1 MKRPAAVTTI
11 GIIALL
17 LSAVASAQDV
27 LPFPSAP
34 MGGKVGQTIQESVHK
49 WRVQPRHLAE
59 DAPNILIVMLD
70 DAGFGQAST
79 FGGEI

>member
-1 MKRPAAVTTI
+1 MNGYQERHQEMKRPAAVTMI
-11 GIIALL
+11 GVITLL

-34 MGGKVGQTIQESVHK
+34 MGGKVGQTMQDSVHK

-59 DAPNILIVMLD
+59 DAPT
-70 DAGFGQAST
+70 S
-79 FGGEI
+79 